1 MRPSIY
7 IIEPDIERSEAV
19 EAMLTSLGY
28 DTLLATRFSQSD
40 GLPRACAVWVGAVKT
55 AKELDGH
62 LSRVCAQNSQLPLIV
77 AEDSVLSGQFDKE
90 HRHCH
95 RVSFPLQRTEIGSLL
110 QRLTSAPRVT
120 RDRRAV
126 RCLVG
131 SSEAMER
138 IRGLVR
144 QVARYDTSVLI
155 LGESGTGKEIVAR
168 TIHEG
173 SPRRDKPFVAINC
186 GAIPAEL
193 LESELFGHEKGAFTG
208 AISSRKGRFEL
219 AEGGTLFLDEI
230 GDMSLTMQV
239 KLLRVL
245 QERVFERVGGNH
257 SMETDVRIVA
267 ATHRNLEDD
276 IVNGGTFREDLY
288 YRIAVFPIEMPSLR
302 ERIGDLGELIG
313 EFTQRLQSRGVETA
327 ILGDEVIRT
336 LSHHG
341 WPGNVRELGNLVERL
356 SVMYP
361 GQRARSENLPV
372 RYRAA
377 QDLGDMRLIPV
388 NPEAADGAGIAAVDV
403 SQSGRPLGTPD
414 LADGTVD
421 LKDYLAEIE
430 IALIRQAM
438 ALTDNVVAQAA
449 KILNLQRTTL
459 VEKLRKYGLQQSNG
473 SLIAA

>member
-7 IIEPDIERSEAV
+7 IIEPDTERSATV

-28 DTLLATRFSQSD
+28 DALLTTRFSQSK
-40 GLPRACAVWVGAVKT
+40 GLPNACAVWVGALEAGKDLDDHL
-55 AKELDGH
+55 AK
-62 LSRVCAQNSQLPLIV
+62 VCAQNDPLPLIV
-77 AEDSVLSGQFDKE
+77 PEDSLLADQFE
-90 HRHCH
+90 HEQRRCH
-95 RVSFPLQRTEIGSLL
+95 RVSFPLQRAELGSLL
-110 QRLTSAPRVT
+110 LRLSASAQRKT
-120 RDRRAV
+120 DRRAV

-131 SSEAMER
+131 CSEAMER
-138 IRGLVR
+138 VRGLVR
-144 QVARYDTSVLI
+144 QVAQHETSVLI

-168 TIHEG
+168 TIHES
-173 SPRRDKPFVAINC
+173 SPRRDKPFIAINC
-186 GAIPAEL
+186 GAIPADL

-208 AISSRKGRFEL
+208 AISARKGRFEL

-245 QERVFERVGGNH
+245 QERVFERVGGNR

-267 ATHRNLEDD
+267 ATHRNLEDA

-313 EFTQRLQSRGVETA
+313 EFTQRLQRRGVETA
-327 ILGDEVIRT
+327 ILGDEVVRA
-336 LSHHG
+336 LSQHG

-361 GQRARSENLPV
+361 GQRVRSENLPV
-372 RYRAA
+372 RYRQTQGTDDMFAIATTPRVAA
-377 QDLGDMRLIPV
+377 TC
-388 NPEAADGAGIAAVDV
+388 NPANETTP
-403 SQSGRPLGTPD
+403 SGMPLGTPN
-414 LADGTVD
+414 LAETTVD

-449 KILNLQRTTL
+449 KVLNLQRTTL